1 VIQLIDNGDHGSRAW
16 TAQLSGF
23 DGYANVDV
31 QSNALTATVT
41 ANGVVIM
48 IGGGKKLLGKTLMLH
63 MGMGLLDRQT
73 GKLRYFAEGRED
85 SLAMSVVAADG
96 SIYVAHSP
104 LRRAVGKAMY
114 PELTQDVTG
123 GIARFKPIRLDLLA
137 RDAIC
142 AAEAR
147 GANASTLNQTTELAA
162 INTDI
167 RQIKVLLKQADGAI
181 TKAVSDGDMTAE
193 RASKLGKLL
202 AQSATNLARSNL
214 EQAVSGLANACALFG

>member
-1 VIQLIDNGDHGSRAW
+1 
-16 TAQLSGF
+16 
-23 DGYANVDV
+23 
-31 QSNALTATVT
+31 
-41 ANGVVIM
+41 
-48 IGGGKKLLGKTLMLH
+48 MLH
-63 MGMGLLDRQT
+63 MGMGLLDRKT

-114 PELTQDVTG
+114 PDLTPDVTG

-147 GANASTLNQTTELAA
+147 GANASTLNKTTELGA

-167 RQIKVLLKQADGAI
+167 RQIKVLLRQASGAI
-181 TKAVSDGDMTAE
+181 TKAVNDGDMTPENAGT
-193 RASKLGKLL
+193 LGNLL
-202 AQSATNLARSNL
+202 EQSAANLTPANL
-214 EQAVSGLANACALFG
+214 KLAVKDFAAACGMFD